1 MGGFFLL
8 FLCVC
13 ARLVDVQIVRQKE
26 LTARGVKQW
35 TRSGVVAARRGDIV
49 DTNGRL
55 LAQSVTS
62 FILTARPRDVKDAG
76 ALAKVLA
83 RELGLDEETILKKLS
98 GSKAASVT
106 LARQLS
112 REDAD
117 RLRAIR
123 QNGNSPDAEAL
134 IGITFDEDASR
145 WYPMGTLLAQT
156 LGLCNVDGEGQSGLE
171 LQYNDVLAGK
181 PGKMITE
188 VDARARTLPDG
199 VTLYVPAEQGNTLRL
214 TIDRD
219 VQAAVERAVRECA
232 QVNDAV
238 SVQAIAMDVNTG
250 ALLAIASA
258 LVFSFY
264 SVVGKKRTPR
274 FGGIAVTCFS
284 FLFGSVELLAVL
296 LLGRTA
302 AFGGLFASLGLDIFV
317 NVPLFSGIPL
327 SALPALAYICAV
339 NSAAG
344 YVCHMM
350 ALEKTSAQEASLI
363 FFLKPMIAPLFAFLF
378 LREEITANM
387 LLGIV
392 CFLVGSGIAILPGL
406 IAQKKQRA

>member
-13 ARLVDVQIVRQKE
+13 VRLVDLQIVRQKE

-35 TRSGVVAARRGDIV
+35 TRSGVVSARRGDIV
-49 DTNGRL
+49 DTNGKL

-62 FILTARPRDVKDAG
+62 FILTARPRDVKNVN
-76 ALAKVLA
+76 ALAGVLA
-83 RELGLDEETILKKLS
+83 RELGLSEETIIKKLS

-106 LARQLS
+106 LARQIS

-123 QNGNSPDAEAL
+123 QSAENPDSDAL
-134 IGITFDEDASR
+134 IGITFDEDVSR
-145 WYPMGTLLAQT
+145 WYPMGTLLAQV

-171 LQYNDVLAGK
+171 LKYNDELSGK
-181 PGKMITE
+181 PGRIVTE

-199 VTLYVPAEQGNTLRL
+199 VTLYVPAEQGHTLRL

-250 ALLAIASA
+250 
-258 LVFSFY
+258 
-264 SVVGKKRTPR
+264 R
-274 FGGIAVTCFS
+274 
-284 FLFGSVELLAVL
+284 
-296 LLGRTA
+296 
-302 AFGGLFASLGLDIFV
+302 
-317 NVPLFSGIPL
+317 
-327 SALPALAYICAV
+327 CA
-339 NSAAG
+339 
-344 YVCHMM
+344 CHGDV
-350 ALEKTSAQEASLI
+350 SD
-363 FFLKPMIAPLFAFLF
+363 
-378 LREEITANM
+378 
-387 LLGIV
+387 V
-392 CFLVGSGIAILPGL
+392 
-406 IAQKKQRA
+406 

>member
-1 MGGFFLL
+1 MRSPGATVRKRLVLLMGGFFLL

-156 LGLCNVDGEGQSGLE
+156 LGLCNVDGEGQSGL
-171 LQYNDVLAGK
+171 
-181 PGKMITE
+181 
-188 VDARARTLPDG
+188 
-199 VTLYVPAEQGNTLRL
+199 
-214 TIDRD
+214 
-219 VQAAVERAVRECA
+219 
-232 QVNDAV
+232 
-238 SVQAIAMDVNTG
+238 
-250 ALLAIASA
+250 
-258 LVFSFY
+258 
-264 SVVGKKRTPR
+264 
-274 FGGIAVTCFS
+274 
-284 FLFGSVELLAVL
+284 
-296 LLGRTA
+296 
-302 AFGGLFASLGLDIFV
+302 
-317 NVPLFSGIPL
+317 
-327 SALPALAYICAV
+327 
-339 NSAAG
+339 
-344 YVCHMM
+344 
-350 ALEKTSAQEASLI
+350 
-363 FFLKPMIAPLFAFLF
+363 
-378 LREEITANM
+378 
-387 LLGIV
+387 
-392 CFLVGSGIAILPGL
+392 
-406 IAQKKQRA
+406 